1 MSGCCRTALRLS
13 GRRRGIIDTIRETH
27 IIGTCGLGLLDGSL
41 STPGPSRRE
50 FNDTADNKY
59 DKQSDEGKNMSK
71 IIETLSQPL
80 LAHHIQSH
88 IIGSDITKAIKEW
101 DVTVKES
108 PRNPIW
114 AWIEDMLIGQWQNM
128 IGSFV
133 KTRVEEG
140 FDVDE
145 WLEGAKDAFW
155 AVHRFGNTEDYALLK
170 PMMSDALYLANESIY
185 KDFKN
190 KGLTYV
196 SKDTLEDEGGIDARL
211 CGIQFFSGS
220 DIDEYCGK
228 SDSRDNS
235 YSSTVDD
242 DGEEKEGQSPPP
254 GQSDPMSGK
263 WMVLSVEFK
272 SKCSVDIIR
281 DTTGEIVSN
290 VVDSSPKMY
299 KFFTGPLPSTLPC
312 AELETPWRLLS
323 YS

>member
-1 MSGCCRTALRLS
+1 MSGRTALRLS
-13 GRRRGIIDTIRETH
+13 SRRRGIVDSLRETF
-27 IIGTCGLGLLDGSL
+27 IAGTCGTGLQDGSL
-41 STPGPSRRE
+41 PTFTSTRRE
-50 FNDTADNKY
+50 FNDAADNK
-59 DKQSDEGKNMSK
+59 QSDGGKNMSK
-71 IIETLSQPL
+71 IIEALSQPL

-114 AWIEDMLIGQWQNM
+114 AWIEDMLIGQWENM
-128 IGSFV
+128 IGSFI

-140 FDVDE
+140 FDVEE

-155 AVHRFGNTEDYALLK
+155 AVHRFGNTEEYALLK

-196 SKDTLEDEGGIDARL
+196 SKDTLEEEGGIDARL

-220 DIDEYCGK
+220 DIDEYCGIP
-228 SDSRDNS
+228 DSSSSNS
-235 YSSTVDD
+235 NSSSGSIGGED
-242 DGEEKEGQSPPP
+242 DGAVQGQK
-254 GQSDPMSGK
+254 DPMSGK
-263 WMVLSVEFK
+263 WMVLSVEFR
-272 SKCSVDIIR
+272 SKCSVDIIK
-281 DTTGEIVSN
+281 DTSGEVVSN

-312 AELETPWRLLS
+312 TELQTPWKLLS
-323 YS
+323 YA

>member
-1 MSGCCRTALRLS
+1 MSGRTALRLS
-13 GRRRGIIDTIRETH
+13 GRRRGIVDSIRETF
-27 IIGTCGLGLLDGSL
+27 IAGTCGLGVHDGPL
-41 STPGPSRRE
+41 PSRRE
-50 FNDTADNKY
+50 FNDATDNKY
-59 DKQSDEGKNMSK
+59 NKESDGGKNMSK
-71 IIETLSQPL
+71 IIEALSQPL

-108 PRNPIW
+108 PRNPVW

-128 IGSFV
+128 IGSFI

-140 FDVDE
+140 FDIEE

-155 AVHRFGNTEDYALLK
+155 AVHRFGNTDDYALLK

-196 SKDTLEDEGGIDARL
+196 SKDTLEEEGGIDARL
-211 CGIQFFSGS
+211 CGIQFFNRS
-220 DIDEYCGK
+220 DIDEYCRS
-228 SDSRDNS
+228 SDGSSSSSSSSSSSHDVDGNS
-235 YSSTVDD
+235 S
-242 DGEEKEGQSPPP
+242 GNEQKG
-254 GQSDPMSGK
+254 DPMSGK
-263 WMVLSVEFK
+263 WMVLSVEFR

-281 DTTGEIVSN
+281 DTSGEVVSN

-299 KFFTGPLPSTLPC
+299 KFFTGPLPTTLPC
-312 AELETPWRLLS
+312 AQLETPWKLLS
-323 YS
+323 YA

>member
-1 MSGCCRTALRLS
+1 MSARIALRLS
-13 GRRRGIIDTIRETH
+13 GRRRGIVDSIRETF
-27 IIGTCGLGLLDGSL
+27 IPGTCGLGPHDGPL
-41 STPGPSRRE
+41 PSRRE
-50 FNDTADNKY
+50 FNDATDNKY
-59 DKQSDEGKNMSK
+59 NKQSDGGKNMAK

-114 AWIEDMLIGQWQNM
+114 AWIEDTLIGQWQNM

-133 KTRVEEG
+133 RTRVEEG
-140 FDVDE
+140 FDVEE

-155 AVHRFGNTEDYALLK
+155 AVHRFGNTEEYKLLK

-196 SKDTLEDEGGIDARL
+196 SKDTFEEEGGIDARL
-211 CGIQFFSGS
+211 CGIQFFSKS
-220 DIDEYCGK
+220 DIDEYCRS
-228 SDSRDNS
+228 SDSSSGSGSDSSSRDENNG
-235 YSSTVDD
+235 TEQ
-242 DGEEKEGQSPPP
+242 GN
-254 GQSDPMSGK
+254 DPMSGK
-263 WMVLSVEFK
+263 WMVLSVEFR

-281 DTTGEIVSN
+281 DTTGEMVSN

-299 KFFTGPLPSTLPC
+299 KFFTGPLPSRLPC
-312 AELETPWRLLS
+312 SQLETPWRLLS
-323 YS
+323 YA